1 VSARRLAALALM
13 ACTSTPPREGAAPPP
28 PPTASVEAP
37 ALLFPG
43 GRVALRGTGFLT
55 GTAGE
60 TRVFF
65 AGRLGAR
72 PLQFEWPALE
82 TAPDRLVL
90 ALTPEVLAALG
101 APALPDAALTGT
113 LRVDV
118 VPRDQPALATRAE
131 FPLAVEVRTQPAPAL
146 LAVETDALAP
156 GGHVRVRA
164 HDLLGPGEGQST
176 LLLTGAFS
184 ADDVSV
190 APRPVVDAR
199 LPLVEAVGRG
209 EGAFAL
215 GAGVFGLAPGTFEG
229 TARLS
234 LTTTDGRVYESAALP
249 TVTLVQLPVALPPPP
264 PLTLARG
271 EILRLPA
278 PGALPLDAG
287 AQTAT
292 VLVLEGTFTPR
303 DGGPPE
309 TLAGPTAWRWAPED
323 VPGPDTLR
331 LSLRTRA
338 ADEAAT
344 LASGERP
351 GRFEGQVRMVVR
363 AGRAQSETAPVPL
376 TLTLAPMR
384 QAVVL
389 DFTPGF
395 EEGLALFGL
404 ADASR
409 EIRERVLAV
418 CRRDYAGLR
427 VTFSESPPAD
437 TVEFTTIELGG
448 RDPNGLGLLGLENTA
463 VKDTDNR
470 RLDERLGGRN
480 AVSAESGA
488 PAFGGIFVSSFLRLS
503 PGQPE
508 PAAIASPAFDAIF
521 APFSPEIAPDAEPW
535 RGLAEEI
542 GTEDAEARITA
553 QKDAVRVLGNL
564 IGSTVTHELGHAL
577 GLSAVP
583 GRVHNPGDWPGDLM
597 DRGDARPLAE
607 RAELDGT
614 PPGRFTNVNAEYL
627 QRLLGEP

>member
-1 VSARRLAALALM
+1 MSARRLAALALM
-13 ACTSTPPREGAAPPP
+13 ACTSAPPREGAAPPP
-28 PPTASVEAP
+28 PPAASVDAP
-37 ALLFPG
+37 ALLVPG
-43 GRVALRGTGFLT
+43 GRVEVRGTGFLT
-55 GTAGE
+55 GSAGD
-60 TRVFF
+60 TRVTF

-82 TAPDRLVL
+82 AGPDRLVL

-101 APALPDAALTGT
+101 APYLPDAALTGT

-131 FPLAVEVRTQPAPAL
+131 RPLAVEIRTQPAPAL

-164 HDLLGPGEGQST
+164 QDLLGAGEGQST
-176 LLLTGAFS
+176 LLLTGTFLP
-184 ADDVSV
+184 DDPAA
-190 APRPVVDAR
+190 APRPVADAR
-199 LPLVEAVGRG
+199 LPRVESSERS
-209 EGAFAL
+209 EGDFAL

-249 TVTLVQLPVALPPPP
+249 AVTLVQLPVALPPPP
-264 PLTLARG
+264 PLTLSRG
-271 EILRLPA
+271 EVLRLPA
-278 PGALPLDAG
+278 LGALPLDAG

-292 VLVLEGTFTPR
+292 VLVLEGVFTPR

-309 TLAGPTAWRWAPED
+309 TLSGPTAWRWAPED
-323 VPGPDTLR
+323 VPGPDAVR

-338 ADEAAT
+338 AGETGT
-344 LASGERP
+344 LAAGERP
-351 GRFEGQVRMVVR
+351 GRFDGQVHMVVR
-363 AGRAQSETAPVPL
+363 AGREHAETAPVPL

-404 ADASR
+404 ADASLEVR
-409 EIRERVLAV
+409 DRILAV
-418 CRRDYAGLR
+418 CRRDFAGLR

-437 TVEFTTIELGG
+437 VLEFTTIELGG
-448 RDPNGLGLLGLENTA
+448 RDPNGQGLLGLENTA

-480 AVSAESGA
+480 AVSAENGA

-503 PGQPE
+503 PGRPE
-508 PAAIASPAFDAIF
+508 PAALASPAFDAIF
-521 APFSPEIAPDAEPW
+521 APFSPEISPDADPW
-535 RGLAEEI
+535 RAAET
-542 GTEDAEARITA
+542 GSAGDSTRVAAHAE
-553 QKDAVRVLGNL
+553 AVRVLGNL

-614 PPGRFTNVNAEYL
+614 PPARFTNVNAEYL